1 MELSKSQLLQAF
13 NREQIPNLC
22 RQIEPV
28 MPLSDENVNG
38 FSLVE
43 LVVTVAIIAILGAV
57 ALPQYFSQVQ
67 KTRQNETATHL
78 SQLQVTIAAFVDE
91 MGLLPKS
98 WADLNKITPLMT
110 PSGPARQENFQWI
123 TLASATCKMAAKSKT
138 NGEQDGMNCYEAF
151 IQENDQIYTLQ
162 ARSKNPDASTYNV
175 VACLDLRNGS
185 SDLRKGNHNSVASI
199 KDLQCVR
206 GK

>member
-1 MELSKSQLLQAF
+1 MSSTNEKL
-13 NREQIPNLC
+13 
-22 RQIEPV
+22 
-28 MPLSDENVNG
+28 NG

-43 LVVTVAIIAILGAV
+43 LIVTVAIIGILGSV
-57 ALPQYFSQVQ
+57 AFPQYFNQVQ

-91 MGLLPKS
+91 MGLLPES

-110 PSGPARQENFQWI
+110 PSGPASQKDFEWI
-123 TLASATCKMAAKSKT
+123 TLASATCGKTAKSESSG
-138 NGEQDGMNCYEAF
+138 GEKGSEKKANDASTKDEINCYEAN
-151 IQENDQIYTLQ
+151 ITENDQLYTLE

-185 SDLRKGNHNSVASI
+185 SELRKGTHSAVASI
-199 KDLQCVR
+199 NDLRCMRNEQ
-206 GK
+206 

>member
-1 MELSKSQLLQAF
+1 MSSTNEKL
-13 NREQIPNLC
+13 
-22 RQIEPV
+22 
-28 MPLSDENVNG
+28 DG

-43 LVVTVAIIAILGAV
+43 LIVTVAIIGILGSV
-57 ALPQYFSQVQ
+57 AFPQYFNQVQ

-91 MGLLPKS
+91 MGLLPES

-110 PSGPARQENFQWI
+110 PSGPASQKDFEWI
-123 TLASATCKMAAKSKT
+123 TLASATCGKTAKSESSS
-138 NGEQDGMNCYEAF
+138 GEKGAEKKANDASTKDEINCYEAN
-151 IQENDQIYTLQ
+151 ITENDQLYTLE

-185 SDLRKGNHNSVASI
+185 SDLRKGTHSAVASI
-199 KDLQCVR
+199 NDLRCMRNEQ
-206 GK
+206 

>member
-1 MELSKSQLLQAF
+1 MSSTNEKL
-13 NREQIPNLC
+13 
-22 RQIEPV
+22 
-28 MPLSDENVNG
+28 DG

-43 LVVTVAIIAILGAV
+43 LIVTVAIIGILGSV
-57 ALPQYFSQVQ
+57 AFPQYFNQVQ

-91 MGLLPKS
+91 MGLLPES

-110 PSGPARQENFQWI
+110 PNGPASQEDFEWI
-123 TLASATCKMAAKSKT
+123 TLASATCSNTATGDSNGDAESSEKNASDTSK
-138 NGEQDGMNCYEAF
+138 NNQLNCYEAN
-151 IQENDQIYTLQ
+151 ITENDQLYTLE

-185 SDLRKGNHNSVASI
+185 SDLRKGTHSAVASI
-199 KDLQCVR
+199 NDLRCMRNEQ
-206 GK
+206 

>member
-1 MELSKSQLLQAF
+1 MSSTNEKL
-13 NREQIPNLC
+13 
-22 RQIEPV
+22 
-28 MPLSDENVNG
+28 NG

-43 LVVTVAIIAILGAV
+43 LIVTVAIIGILGSV
-57 ALPQYFSQVQ
+57 AFPQYFNQVQ

-91 MGLLPKS
+91 MGLLPES

-110 PSGPARQENFQWI
+110 PSGPASQKDFEWI
-123 TLASATCKMAAKSKT
+123 TLASATCGKTAKSET
-138 NGEQDGMNCYEAF
+138 SGGEKGSEKKANDASTKDEINCYEAN
-151 IQENDQIYTLQ
+151 ITENDQLYTLE

-185 SDLRKGNHNSVASI
+185 SDLRKGTHSAVASI
-199 KDLQCVR
+199 NDLRCMRNEQ
-206 GK
+206 

>member
-1 MELSKSQLLQAF
+1 MSSTNEKL
-13 NREQIPNLC
+13 
-22 RQIEPV
+22 
-28 MPLSDENVNG
+28 NG

-43 LVVTVAIIAILGAV
+43 LIVTVAIIGILGSV
-57 ALPQYFSQVQ
+57 AFPQYFNQVQ

-91 MGLLPKS
+91 MGLLPES

-110 PSGPARQENFQWI
+110 PNGPASQEDFEWI
-123 TLASATCKMAAKSKT
+123 TLASATCSNTATGDSNGDAESSEKNASDTSK
-138 NGEQDGMNCYEAF
+138 NNQLNCYEAN
-151 IQENDQIYTLQ
+151 ITENDQLYTLE

-185 SDLRKGNHNSVASI
+185 SDLRKGTHSRVASI
-199 KDLQCVR
+199 NDLRCMRNEQ
-206 GK
+206 

>member
-1 MELSKSQLLQAF
+1 MSSTNEKL
-13 NREQIPNLC
+13 
-22 RQIEPV
+22 
-28 MPLSDENVNG
+28 NG

-43 LVVTVAIIAILGAV
+43 LIVTVAIIGILGSV
-57 ALPQYFSQVQ
+57 AFPQYFNQVQ

-91 MGLLPKS
+91 MGLLPES

-110 PSGPARQENFQWI
+110 PSGPASQKDFEWI
-123 TLASATCKMAAKSKT
+123 TLASATCGKTAKSESSG
-138 NGEQDGMNCYEAF
+138 GEKGSEKKANDASTKDEINCYEAN
-151 IQENDQIYTLQ
+151 ITENDQLYTLE

-185 SDLRKGNHNSVASI
+185 SDLRKGTHSAVASI
-199 KDLQCVR
+199 NDLRCMRNEQ
-206 GK
+206 